1 MEKARCPAA
10 GLCGGCSYQG
20 VSYEDQ
26 LKNKEGEVRGFLR
39 AAGIDPGLLIG
50 IEPCPVRFGYRNK
63 MEYSFGDEYKGGE
76 LQLGMHKK
84 GSFMSVIDAS
94 SCMIVPEDFNVLVR
108 RTLQFCL
115 EKSYTHYNKKF
126 HTGLM
131 RNLILRRG
139 VRTGQLLVNIVTCSC
154 GEFDEQGFADMIN
167 ASPLESEV
175 CGILH
180 TVNDMPSD
188 AVNISGL
195 RVLQGNDFY
204 MEEVLGLRFKVGAF
218 SFFQTNVEAAER
230 LYKDAL
236 GLIPGIEGKTVYD
249 LYCGTGTISQAMAL
263 KARRV
268 YGVEIVEEA
277 VNAARINAALNCLDN
292 CVFVAD
298 DVQNALDRLEEKPD
312 VIVVDPPRS
321 GITPKALAK
330 ILAYG
335 VPQILYISCN
345 PKTLAENL
353 RAAALNG
360 YRPVSLRAYDNFP
373 FTRHTECICLLEKN
387 SLRGSE
393 V

>member
-1 MEKARCPAA
+1 MDKAICPAA

-20 VSYEDQ
+20 VAYDDQ
-26 LKNKEGEVRGFLR
+26 LKNKEGEVRGYLK
-39 AAGIDPGLLIG
+39 AAVIDPGILSG

-76 LQLGMHKK
+76 LRLGMHKK

-94 SCMIVPEDFNVLVR
+94 SCTIVPEDFNVLVK

-115 EKSYTHYNKKF
+115 EKGYVQYNKKL

-139 VRTGQLLVNIVTCSC
+139 VRTGQLLVNIVTSSY
-154 GEFDEQGFADMIN
+154 GEFDEQGFVEMVKT
-167 ASPLESEV
+167 SPLKSQV

-180 TVNDMPSD
+180 TLNDKPSD
-188 AVNISGL
+188 AVNVNGL
-195 RVLQGNDFY
+195 KVLYGDDFY
-204 MEEVLGLRFKVGAF
+204 TEEVLGLKFKVGAF

-236 GLIPGIEGKTVYD
+236 ELIPGIEGKTVYD

-268 YGVEIVEEA
+268 YGIEIVEEA
-277 VNAARINAALNCLDN
+277 VEAAKANAALNGLNN
-292 CVFVAD
+292 CVFIAG
-298 DVQNALDRLEEKPD
+298 DVQDALDSLEERPD

-330 ILAYG
+330 ILSYG

-353 RAAALNG
+353 RAAALSG
-360 YRPVSLRAYDNFP
+360 YSPVSLTAYDNFP
-373 FTRHTECICLLEKN
+373 FTRHTECICLLENNK
-387 SLRGSE
+387 STL
-393 V
+393 